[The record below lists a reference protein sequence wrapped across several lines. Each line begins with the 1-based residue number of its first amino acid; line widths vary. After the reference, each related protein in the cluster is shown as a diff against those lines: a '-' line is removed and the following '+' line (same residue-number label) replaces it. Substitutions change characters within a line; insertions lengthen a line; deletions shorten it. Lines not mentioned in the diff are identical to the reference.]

1 MNRTY
6 KSSEVVALALQGV
19 AEPDIIIE
27 VIHIQHQSPHSIP
40 QLVSDSVLLVVERD
54 PLDSGVRRLAYD
66 GEGVVGD
73 QP

>member
-27 VIHIQHQSPHSIP
+27 VIHIQHQSPHSILQTP
-40 QLVSDSVLLVVERD
+40 NIQSKKYTHPITVHIYRSK
-54 PLDSGVRRLAYD
+54 
-66 GEGVVGD
+66 
-73 QP
+73 